1 VGEGHFDGLMNYPLR
16 GNIFNFVNQN
26 DSAKEYADKIE
37 GLLKLY
43 PMENDHAMYNL
54 LGSHDV
60 ERLWNNL
67 DGNLNRL
74 KLAYLILFA
83 FPGIPAI
90 YYGDEIGITGGS
102 DPDCRKVFSWQ
113 PQSWNLEL
121 REWVKKLIAMR
132 KDLEALKR
140 GDYQRLHEEDR
151 CLAYLRAW
159 GEQRVI
165 VGVNASREIR
175 EFQLDA
181 ASLGVPDGLEC
192 SDLVDRGTCRVEN
205 GRLTLRLEPVSG
217 SLFRISS

>member
-1 VGEGHFDGLMNYPLR
+1 LMNYPLR
-16 GNIFNFVNQN
+16 GNIFSFVNQN

-43 PMENDHAMYNL
+43 PMENVHAMYNL

-74 KLAYLILFA
+74 KLAFLILFA

-121 REWVKKLIAMR
+121 REWVKKLIVMR